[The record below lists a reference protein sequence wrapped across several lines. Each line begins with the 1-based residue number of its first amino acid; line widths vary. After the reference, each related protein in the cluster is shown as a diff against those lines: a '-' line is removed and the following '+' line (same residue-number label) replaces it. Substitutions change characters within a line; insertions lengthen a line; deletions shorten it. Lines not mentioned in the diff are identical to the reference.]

1 LSYVV
6 AGYVICLGVLTLYA
20 VGLVLRRRRLGRAA
34 ALMDAP
40 ASDEVPTG
48 STGGRDGAGKPPEV
62 VPHATDG
69 ER

>member
-1 LSYVV
+1 MSYVV

-20 VGLVLRRRRLGRAA
+20 VGLVLRRRRLERAA

-40 ASDEVPTG
+40 GPDGVPTG
-48 STGGRDGAGKPPEV
+48 STGGRDGAGGSPDV
-62 VPHATDG
+62 VPHTTDG